1 MATKQKEAKAAK
13 SCEPTY
19 TVNEFCKKP
28 HVLEVK
34 STDLIKAAFKTAG
47 VKSATID
54 DAKEL
59 VKKFKNK
66 EVK

>member
-1 MATKQKEAKAAK
+1 MATKQNEAKAKAV
-13 SCEPTY
+13 SPMY
-19 TVNEFCKKP
+19 TVEEFCKKP

-34 STDLIKAAFKTAG
+34 NPDLIMAAFKTAG

-54 DAKEL
+54 DAKAI